1 MPQQSGH
8 AAPPVRYPPP
18 PRLFL
23 LECLWPAPTLRAEF
37 LMARLK
43 LRRDDAD
50 QILNSGGDLV
60 FAAY

>member
-1 MPQQSGH
+1 MFV
-8 AAPPVRYPPP
+8 AR
-18 PRLFL
+18 
-23 LECLWPAPTLRAEF
+23 PTLRAEF